1 MGDSQRDHEWR
12 MARHLSLRTR
22 RAPFGE
28 RRSHHDGEVR
38 RVRPRCNR
46 RAAPDPA
53 VRTPIGKTG
62 ALTAVR
68 WAATVTFV
76 EAAARRI
83 IPSRA
88 RAWLVAYSALGLVA
102 RWSRPRRRVPRRGS
116 PLPGAV
122 VAVAGY
128 PLGRA
133 LLGDHPVIPPP
144 DSAGIELAALGGTLA
159 AAEELIWGGLVEP
172 ELGMGV
178 TSVL

>member
-1 MGDSQRDHEWR
+1 M
-12 MARHLSLRTR
+12 
-22 RAPFGE
+22 
-28 RRSHHDGEVR
+28 
-38 RVRPRCNR
+38 
-46 RAAPDPA
+46 
-53 VRTPIGKTG
+53 
-62 ALTAVR
+62 
-68 WAATVTFV
+68 

-133 LLGDHPVIPPP
+133 LLDDHPVIPPP
-144 DSAGIELAALGGTLA
+144 DSAGIELAALGGTVA

-172 ELGMGV
+172 ELGIGV
-178 TSVL
+178 TSVLFAAKHALIDGRWRRTLGLALFAAGLGLVRSCSPRSAWAVHTICNSAGVVLGHATGRDQF